1 MTFNVYPYYAVKQR
15 LGNFIG
21 RRSSLPPD
29 INIPARAIVIWNERP
44 DLQASFNIKDIKGRE
59 GLVRWYVI
67 NGFVELGLKLESEDN
82 ALVASLGQNLPH
94 TRHLSFLPVSWL
106 MRLFINRFPSKDRLS
121 LESAQDQ
128 DQLLC
133 WFFAHALEAANLAPF
148 LTADQ
153 AMALLAPDDE
163 SEALKGGRL
172 LRCIWAS
179 TPHLRV
185 LFASPQEQA
194 FRDWCLSDHGVRAF
208 PILTHPLIA
217 LAHPPARSPRQQR
230 PFGVNLFGHAY
241 ARSGISEDMRMASRT
256 LETAGIPFVIRNIA
270 PGANM
275 REEDAVKSVQDMTL
289 PYAINMFCMPAAST
303 VTTILKMGR
312 TQVADHYSIGFWPW
326 ELPEFPI
333 FWRHAYEFI
342 DEIWTSTRYTCAAF
356 SRSSPHPVRHV
367 PFAVDTSESDG
378 LGRKEFALPND
389 RFLFGFAFDGLSSFA
404 RKAPLATVQ
413 AFRQAFA
420 PNDHSVGLVIKG
432 LRVEGD
438 PAWIEII
445 HAIGDDTRINLI
457 TSSLTRGS
465 VLDLWRSLDC
475 FISLHRSEGFGRNI
489 AEAMLLEKPVIVTAH
504 SGNMDFTDHSTAALV
519 PCSLRLVKDGEYPFG
534 AGQFWAEPDVR
545 AAAAQMQHAV
555 TDHARRQ
562 LRARKGR
569 EKITELYDIKFVAQI
584 WRTRLQDIYK
594 VQDI

>member
-1 MTFNVYPYYAVKQR
+1 MIFNVYSYCAIKQR
-15 LGNFIG
+15 VGNLIG
-21 RRSSLPPD
+21 RRSILPPD
-29 INIPARAIVIWNERP
+29 INIPARAIFIWNERP
-44 DLQASFNIKDIKGRE
+44 DLQSSFNIKDIKGRE

-67 NGFVELGLKLESEDN
+67 NGFVELGLNLESEDN
-82 ALVASLGQNLPH
+82 VLVASLGQNLAH
-94 TRHLSFLPVSWL
+94 TRQLSFLPVSWL
-106 MRLFINRFPSKDRLS
+106 MRLFIDRFPSKDRLS
-121 LESAQDQ
+121 LKSAQDQ

-148 LTADQ
+148 LTGDQ
-153 AMALLAPDDE
+153 AMALLATDDE
-163 SEALKGGRL
+163 TDALKGGRL

-185 LFASPQEQA
+185 LFASPQDPA
-194 FRDWCLSDHGVRAF
+194 FRDWCLSDHGLRAF

-217 LAHPPARSPRQQR
+217 LARPPARSPRRQR

-241 ARSGISEDMRMASRT
+241 ARSGISEDMRMACRT
-256 LETAGIPFVIRNIA
+256 LETAQIPFVIRNIA
-270 PGANM
+270 PGSDM
-275 REEDAVKSVQDMTL
+275 REEDAVNSVQDMTL

-303 VTTILKMGR
+303 IAAVLKMGR
-312 TQVADHYSIGFWPW
+312 AQVADHYSIGFWPW
-326 ELPEFPI
+326 ELPEFPV
-333 FWRHAYEFI
+333 FWRHAYECI
-342 DEIWTSTRYTCAAF
+342 DEIWASTRYTCAAF
-356 SRSSPHPVRHV
+356 SRSSPHIVRHV

-378 LGRKEFALPND
+378 LGRREFALPHD

-420 PNDHSVGLVIKG
+420 PDDHSVGLVIKG

-438 PAWIEII
+438 PAWSEII

-457 TSSLTRGS
+457 TSSLARGS

-504 SGNMDFTDHSTAALV
+504 SGNMDFTDHATAALV
-519 PCSLRLVKDGEYPFG
+519 PCALRLVKDGEYPFG
-534 AGQFWAEPDVR
+534 TGQVWAEPDIH
-545 AAAAQMQHAV
+545 AAAVQMRHV
-555 TDHARRQ
+555 VNDHSLRQ
-562 LRARKGR
+562 QRVRNGR
-569 EKITELYDIKFVAQI
+569 EKIIELYDLKVVGRI
-584 WRTRLQDIYK
+584 WHKRLQDIYK
-594 VQDI
+594 TQDV